1 MLYECPM
8 TGAMVLEPD
17 NEIKQRKA
25 EHVEIVLDQEVT
37 GFGITTGLEHYRF
50 LHQALPELDY
60 ESIDL
65 TTTFLSRSLQV
76 PMLISSMTGG
86 TVETG
91 RINRTLAKAA
101 QTRGWALGLGSMRV
115 AIENPEV
122 HHTFQMRN
130 YAPDIPILVN
140 LGAVQ
145 LNKGV
150 GIDECRRIV
159 DIAEADGLILHLNS
173 MQEVFQPA
181 GDTNFAHL
189 LPRIEKICQQLE
201 VPVGIKEVGWGI
213 HGKLAKTL
221 YDIGVHFVDVAG
233 AGGTSWSQVES
244 YRTTDAL
251 KKAAVAFLDWG
262 IPTAECVSD
271 VRSYAPNEVLIASG
285 GLKNGVDAA
294 KTIALGANLAGFG
307 RNLLRDAVS
316 DDPIPLINQLS
327 QIELELKLAMFG
339 AGSGSISA
347 LQQTKLIKRNA

>member
-1 MLYECPM
+1 M
-8 TGAMVLEPD
+8 EPD

-25 EHVEIVLDQEVT
+25 EHVEIVLDQSVI
-37 GFGITTGLEHYRF
+37 GSGITTGLEQYRF

-60 ESIDL
+60 EAIDL
-65 TTTFLSRSLQV
+65 TTTFLGRSLQA
-76 PMLISSMTGG
+76 PLLISSMTGG
-86 TVETG
+86 TEETG

-101 QTRGWALGLGSMRV
+101 QARGWALGLGSMRV
-115 AIENPEV
+115 AIENPEI

-130 YAPDIPILVN
+130 DAPDIPILVN

-181 GDTNFAHL
+181 GDTNFAGL
-189 LPRIEKICQQLE
+189 LSRIEQICKQIDI
-201 VPVGIKEVGWGI
+201 PVGIKEVGWGI

-221 YDIGVHFVDVAG
+221 YDCGIHFVDVAG

-251 KKAAVAFLDWG
+251 KQAAQAFLDWG
-262 IPTAECVSD
+262 IPTADCIRD
-271 VRSYAPNEVLIASG
+271 VRNHAPDGVLIASG

-316 DDPIPLINQLS
+316 DDPTPLTNQLS

-339 AGSGSISA
+339 AGSGNISA
-347 LQQTKLIKRNA
+347 LQQTKLIKIND